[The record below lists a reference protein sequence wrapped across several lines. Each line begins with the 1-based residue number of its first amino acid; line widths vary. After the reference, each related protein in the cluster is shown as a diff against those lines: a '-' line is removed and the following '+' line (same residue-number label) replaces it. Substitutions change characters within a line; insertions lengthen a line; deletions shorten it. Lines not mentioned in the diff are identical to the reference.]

1 LARCAFNTATIVAA
15 ALLRAAIATSI
26 VKTAARLIAAIL
38 VSAARLVSALIAL
51 RRSIFRRRK
60 IASASWRAA
69 ALTGASAATAS
80 TATSEASA
88 SAIATA
94 IVAAAV
100 AFTAASKILAAA
112 IVSWAAITATR
123 RILLRRIV
131 LVTEILWSRSVR
143 FRLPLFEFTVR
154 LGVAS
159 AHFTGQRFDVG
170 VTIVVS
176 RARYIAVRI
185 FVLQIVML
193 LVGVRIVV
201 TRFTVFFVVGL
212 IVTFVRFGTVRER
225 LTRQNFGDHR
235 RGRRSRGER
244 MRIAVSMTMIVI
256 FEIFENVA
264 DVQEGVAVQADV
276 DEGRLHA
283 RKDAG
288 DAAFV
293 NTPDQREFLLAL
305 NINFD

>member
-1 LARCAFNTATIVAA
+1 
-15 ALLRAAIATSI
+15 LLRAAIATSI
-26 VKTAARLIAAIL
+26 VKTAAWLIAAIL
-38 VSAARLVSALIAL
+38 VSTARLVSALIAL

-69 ALTGASAATAS
+69 LTGASAATAS

-94 IVAAAV
+94 IVTAAV
-100 AFTAASKILAAA
+100 AFTAASKMLAAA
-112 IVSWAAITATR
+112 IVSWAAIAATR

-159 AHFTGQRFDVG
+159 ADFTGQRFDVG

-176 RARYIAVRI
+176 RTRYIAVRI

-225 LTRQNFGDHR
+225 LTRQNVGDHR
-235 RGRRSRGER
+235 RGRRSRGLTV
-244 MRIAVSMTMIVI
+244 RIGVSMTVIVI
-256 FEIFENVA
+256 LEIFENVA
-264 DVQEGVAVQADV
+264 DVQEGIAIQANV

-293 NTPDQREFLLAL
+293 DTPDQREFLLAL
-305 NINFD
+305 NINLD